1 MQTGNI
7 LIANILPLILNLVFV
22 LAFLRVV
29 FIIGILLVLILA
41 HGPRYKSAGLNSNVS
56 DRISSFNTTEVN
68 FNKLLT
74 GFSKPFSFNKVY

>member
-22 LAFLRVV
+22 LALLRVV
-29 FIIGILLVLILA
+29 FIIGILMVLILA
-41 HGPRYKSAGLNSNVS
+41 HGLGYKSAGLNSNVS